1 MPGTNIIVRINK
13 PAELGGVVTG
23 FEVVEAGVGIEVVT
37 PVAEGVDV
45 GHVAG
50 GGEDLAP
57 GVVGVAGLYV
67 PAGIQYVHHVALEI
81 GDVVVHHGSGG
92 GAGLVG
98 EGIGGAAL
106 IVEELQLLP
115 GPVLG
120 DQPAALP
127 HILVLYITHGLG
139 EPEPVGIVG
148 IAVVEAGSGV
158 LGGHEPASQIP
169 GEGGAVMPGGG
180 VAYGVVGDCVTV
192 IGGEQVLPLGVPI
205 GVGVGAAAVG
215 GGEDVPPILG
225 VGLKPRAGVPAPD
238 GLKEDYIDICWLFT
252 ACETLVN
259 NQLDL
264 FHSSL
269 LYRENNRWRER
280 FLSTCFL
287 T

>member
-81 GDVVVHHGSGG
+81 GDIVVHHGSGG

-148 IAVVEAGSGV
+148 VAVVKAGSGV

-180 VAYGVVGDCVTV
+180 VAYGVVGDGVAV
-192 IGGEQVLPLGVPI
+192 IGGEQILPLGVPI

-215 GGEDVPPILG
+215 GGDVAGIVVG
-225 VGLKPRAGVPAPD
+225 VGLKPGAGGPAP
-238 GLKEDYIDICWLFT
+238 GGVKEDYAALGK
-252 ACETLVN
+252 ESN
-259 NQLDL
+259 PG
-264 FHSSL
+264 
-269 LYRENNRWRER
+269 
-280 FLSTCFL
+280 
-287 T
+287 